1 MLLGV
6 LALLG
11 VAVIGFVMWRYRI
24 PPRGLIAM
32 IGALVYLASPV
43 DVLREVML
51 GPLGLLDDAG
61 AVTAAAV
68 FVYKLVTV
76 EGDSRMRASRA
87 GRARSAGVTAVCCI
101 PLGVY
106 RPTLARWFCRRM
118 PRSWLRWKSRSPSA
132 YARFRPL
139 VALCARPVHRLA
151 MTAMLKSQRGL
162 SDLSLLARSQLG
174 ATFCFRSLAPLP
186 HPGR

>member
-1 MLLGV
+1 VDAMDMSDLLSLVLMLLGV
-6 LALLG
+6 LTLLG

-43 DVLREVML
+43 DVLPEVIL

-76 EGDSRMRASRA
+76 KRQLQG
-87 GRARSAGVTAVCCI
+87 AGVM
-101 PLGVY
+101 GRR
-106 RPTLARWFCRRM
+106 RP
-118 PRSWLRWKSRSPSA
+118 
-132 YARFRPL
+132 
-139 VALCARPVHRLA
+139 
-151 MTAMLKSQRGL
+151 
-162 SDLSLLARSQLG
+162 DLLE
-174 ATFCFRSLAPLP
+174 
-186 HPGR
+186 